1 MFEIHR
7 NNTKKKNVSQIKKS
21 SRVVKKKR
29 MTSQFSVLTKLP
41 VQAHVEIKFISLNR
55 NGMRM

>member
-7 NNTKKKNVSQIKKS
+7 NNTKKKECISNQKIIESC
-21 SRVVKKKR
+21 KKKR